1 MNDLNINKILNRE
14 KQGED
19 ILALLAHFYAN
30 KKSQTVKKGIYIY
43 GETGVGKSQFIINLL
58 KNNNYDVI
66 KYDAGDIRNK
76 TIIDNIAKNTMSD
89 KNVMSLFQKKV
100 KNIVIVMDEIDGMN
114 NGDKGG
120 INQLIKLIRPK
131 KTKKQKTEEVSI
143 NPIICIGNYR
153 IDKKIKELIKVC
165 HSVELKSPT
174 VMQMNSLLNAML
186 PNIEPALHDTII
198 QFAQQDLRKLNS
210 IYKLFIQNADLV
222 TNENL
227 SSIFRQK
234 SYIDDTKEITHKLFN
249 QAYPLDNH
257 TLLINDTDRTIIGL
271 LWHENVIDILEPL
284 NKETSIPHYI
294 ELLDNMCF
302 ADYIDR
308 NTFQRQIWQFNEMS
322 SLIKTFKNNT
332 TLHEFRQSFGS
343 SAATTT
349 SSSSPKSKKAH
360 LAVLP
365 ERAND
370 LRFTKVLTKYSTE
383 YNNTVFI
390 QNLCQQLG
398 MCKSDLFS
406 FFFDLKNKK
415 INTDTLFETYNIT
428 KLDVIRLYRYLEKY
442 TFVDAIGVH
451 TNEIEIDEIPENAS
465 DDEED

>member
-1 MNDLNINKILNRE
+1 MNDLNLNKILNRE

-19 ILALLAHFYAN
+19 ILGLLAHFYAN
-30 KKSQTVKKGIYIY
+30 KKSQTVKKGIYVY

-165 HSVELKSPT
+165 HSVELKAPT
-174 VMQMNSLLNAML
+174 ILQMNTLLGSML
-186 PNIEPALHDTII
+186 PSIDQHLHETII
-198 QFAQQDLRKLNS
+198 QFAQQDLRKLNT
-210 IYKLFIQNADLV
+210 IYKLFLQNTDLV
-222 TNENL
+222 TCENL
-227 SSIFRQK
+227 TSIFRQK
-234 SYIDDTKEITHKLFN
+234 SYIDDTKEITHKLFTN
-249 QAYPLDNH
+249 SYTIDQHNV
-257 TLLINDTDRTIIGL
+257 LINDTDRTIIGL

-284 NKETSIPHYI
+284 PKEIAVPHYI

-332 TLHEFRQSFGS
+332 LLHDFKEQLQPLASH
-343 SAATTT
+343 
-349 SSSSPKSKKAH
+349 SKKKSTTF
-360 LAVLP
+360 P
-365 ERAND
+365 QRSDE

-415 INTDTLFETYNIT
+415 VNTDNLFETYSIT
-428 KLDVIRLYRYLEKY
+428 KLDVVRIYRYLEKY
-442 TFVDAIGVH
+442 TFVEAIGLH
-451 TNEIEIDEIPENAS
+451 TNEIEIDEIPYNSS
-465 DDEED
+465 DDEEE